1 MIYELNGKTYEF
13 PEGMSDDEALSLM
26 QQDQAEVSN
35 PATGGGMTP
44 FQPPAESIDP
54 STLASNK
61 DWLAA
66 SKILFEYN
74 EGRKWGEQLPDRK
87 MGGGRG
93 GTVNVSDPYAGF
105 SDQQLADYGLEA
117 MGWFNY
123 NMIQMGVDAAQ
134 VQYAPD
140 DFKQSFLYLMDSY
153 DNLEMSLG
161 GTWRL
166 IKGAAVDPTT
176 YAGLGSFG
184 IGTAVSQGGKI
195 ATKEGLKEL
204 LKQGVKRS
212 VVLGV
217 EGMAY
222 GSAISVA
229 HQSVE
234 VSAGAKEAISLTEV
248 LTGAAIGGAAAVGLG
263 TVARV
268 GGAYLGKAVNKVLGK
283 DVLPTAPA
291 ASTELPPPAAPPLS
305 IDRSI
310 TPGQSKTG
318 PDGLLLLHGTPNQS
332 LSLDQIA
339 IIRQSGQKQGKKG
352 RIYGGFYTTAATDIS
367 QAVKYANADGVTGS
381 IFDVIIKPD
390 VKIFHKEG
398 DITRLSESYISGL
411 KDQGYGIV
419 VGKDVRGNVEY
430 AVIDKDAISALNPS
444 TVTPNASTVA
454 PTPSAE
460 PSLPGNLAG
469 AKPRYNYGQKGFGL
483 AFESDVEKALFITS
497 QAKKSARD
505 ADYRN
510 WLKSTGLTDEQID
523 IYGKTVRDHIKGLAK
538 DSNDPE
544 LSIVKLAPRK
554 EVTPSAPV
562 EPTIRQTPARP
573 EMTNVDSKVPTTAQ
587 DVVAAIKDAAPD
599 MSVGNIPSKRTDL
612 FKAAENTYNA
622 LRNMGVR
629 SAQDALDLFTKVGL
643 SQDQQTIIKVAVQQA
658 AEHATVARSE
668 FLKVKN
674 AVSSTADEVSQAAK
688 ALEKI
693 GPVQAIL
700 SELDKS
706 ISSPSGRDLGSRV
719 GGMLTNERRG
729 LSVETILKENKID
742 INDATVEELTAAENE
757 LIRRVDNFI
766 EKARADR
773 EIIAIEQKAQAAHAA
788 GNITEAANLLAE
800 RDALLTVKAQKE
812 AAQAGTAKNAYDAIN
827 NGVIAKLNEFIIS
840 TVFTPATLVVN
851 GVPAIVKTIAYPA
864 VRSVIRGVGRGA
876 RAEAFHTYST
886 MLSHSGAAFRAARLA
901 FKYEQA
907 LLTGEF
913 NKVLERAPAIKGMKG
928 RVLRTFPRLLNAT
941 DEFFSQIHYRG
952 FLAGET
958 AFQATE
964 RGKAKG
970 LKGDALHAFV
980 KAEVDK
986 TVKQAY
992 EIAPNTVDVIDM
1004 LRIKGTQRGLKGD
1017 ALGFWIKSELDKNGD
1032 LFKRATNQAGK
1043 NYANDVLFKREFSKT
1058 NVASRVAAH
1067 YEHFVNTNP
1076 IMRIVGQ
1083 LFFRTPV
1090 RVFEEGI
1097 RLTPGF
1103 QFLAPKFIGDLRGSN
1118 GLNAQIRAQG
1128 EAMLSYGITAG
1139 VIGMYSTGMITGSGP
1154 TDYKQRRILEDTGW
1168 QPYSI
1173 RMSDG
1178 SWWSYRN
1185 MDPFA
1190 TPIKI
1195 MVNLMDRMNELEY
1208 RRSQG
1213 EKTEGHTAHLQ
1224 QYFGVATGSMVQ
1236 AIRDA
1241 SLTTGFDQAMDIV
1254 DALTQEDD
1262 TTMGDQL
1269 AQWFGKKAQMLV
1281 PAMYSKTKNILNP
1294 TMRDPLTLDQYIMA
1308 KIDGEVGKVP
1318 AMYDVLGRPRT
1329 SPNPYSS
1336 FLFPVPTSKEM
1347 MDDGASE
1354 QEQVVLQGLSDLAIA
1369 NDTNFTFP
1377 YKMPGFDF
1385 DMRRRMTTDGQETVY
1400 DRVIRRYRELNPSQ
1414 GLYPLFAEGGL
1425 GGMGTKGSNGS
1436 RLIAANKIINAY
1448 RKAAFAKILS
1458 EELNLKEEFIQN
1470 KMDAAE
1476 AQAGTRDSALIPFR

>member
-87 MGGGRG
+87 MGGGKG
-93 GTVNVSDPYAGF
+93 GAVNVSDPYAGF

-123 NMIQMGVDAAQ
+123 NLIQMGVDAAQ

-166 IKGAAVDPTT
+166 IKGAAADPTT
-176 YAGLGSFG
+176 YAGLSSFG
-184 IGTAVSQGGKI
+184 IGTAASQGGKV

-212 VVLGV
+212 VTLGI

-222 GSAISVA
+222 GSATSVA
-229 HQSVE
+229 RQSVE
-234 VSAGAKEAISLTEV
+234 VSAGAKDAISGTEV
-248 LTGAAIGGAAAVGLG
+248 LTDAAIGGAAAVGLG
-263 TVARV
+263 TAAHV

-291 ASTELPPPAAPPLS
+291 ASPELPPSAEPNPQAV
-305 IDRSI
+305 
-310 TPGQSKTG
+310 
-318 PDGLLLLHGTPNQS
+318 TPN
-332 LSLDQIA
+332 A
-339 IIRQSGQKQGKKG
+339 
-352 RIYGGFYTTAATDIS
+352 
-367 QAVKYANADGVTGS
+367 
-381 IFDVIIKPD
+381 
-390 VKIFHKEG
+390 
-398 DITRLSESYISGL
+398 
-411 KDQGYGIV
+411 
-419 VGKDVRGNVEY
+419 
-430 AVIDKDAISALNPS
+430 S
-444 TVTPNASTVA
+444 TVAPNASTVA

-483 AFESDVEKALFITS
+483 TFESDIEKALFITS

-510 WLKSTGLTDEQID
+510 WLKSTGLTDAEID
-523 IYGKTVRDHIKGLAK
+523 AHGKAIRDHIKGLAK
-538 DSNDPE
+538 DSTDPQ
-544 LSIVKLAPRK
+544 LNIGKLAPRK

-599 MSVGNIPSKRTDL
+599 MHVGNVPSKREDL

-674 AVSSTADEVSQAAK
+674 AVSSTADEVAQATK
-688 ALEKI
+688 ALEKV

-729 LSVETILKENKID
+729 LSVESILKESKID

-757 LIRRVDNFI
+757 LIRRVDGFI

-864 VRSVIRGVGRGA
+864 VRSVVRGIGSGA

-913 NKVLERAPAIKGMKG
+913 DKVLERAPAIKGMKG

-952 FLAGET
+952 FLAGES

-964 RGKAKG
+964 RGTAKG

-1004 LRIKGTQRGLKGD
+1004 LRIKGTERGLKGD

-1067 YEHFVNTNP
+1067 YEHFVNSNP
-1076 IMRIVGQ
+1076 IMRLVGQ

-1103 QFLAPKFIGDLRGSN
+1103 QYLAPKFIGDLRGKN
-1118 GLNAQIRAQG
+1118 GMTAQIRAQG

-1154 TDYKQRRILEDTGW
+1154 SDYKQRRMLEDTGW

-1241 SLTTGFDQAMDIV
+1241 SLTTGFDQAMDIA
-1254 DALTQEDD
+1254 DALMQDD
-1262 TTMGDQL
+1262 DATMGDQL

-1294 TMRDPLTLDQYIMA
+1294 TMRDPLSLDQYIMA

-1347 MDDGASE
+1347 MNDGASE

-1385 DMRRRMTTDGQETVY
+1385 DMRKRMTSDGQETVY
-1400 DRVIRRYRELNPSQ
+1400 DRVVRRYRELNPTQ

>member
-93 GTVNVSDPYAGF
+93 GAVNVSDPYAGF

-184 IGTAVSQGGKI
+184 IGTAASQGGKI

-212 VVLGV
+212 VTLGI

-222 GSAISVA
+222 GSATSVA
-229 HQSVE
+229 RQSVE
-234 VSAGAKEAISLTEV
+234 VSAGAKDAISGTEV
-248 LTGAAIGGAAAVGLG
+248 LTDAAIGGAAAVGLG
-263 TVARV
+263 TVAHV

-291 ASTELPPPAAPPLS
+291 ASTELPPSAAPNP
-305 IDRSI
+305 
-310 TPGQSKTG
+310 QAV
-318 PDGLLLLHGTPNQS
+318 TPN
-332 LSLDQIA
+332 A
-339 IIRQSGQKQGKKG
+339 
-352 RIYGGFYTTAATDIS
+352 
-367 QAVKYANADGVTGS
+367 
-381 IFDVIIKPD
+381 
-390 VKIFHKEG
+390 
-398 DITRLSESYISGL
+398 
-411 KDQGYGIV
+411 
-419 VGKDVRGNVEY
+419 
-430 AVIDKDAISALNPS
+430 S
-444 TVTPNASTVA
+444 TVAPNASTVA

-469 AKPRYNYGQKGFGL
+469 AKPRYNFGQKGFGL

-510 WLKSTGLTDEQID
+510 WLKSTGMTDEQID

-599 MSVGNIPSKRTDL
+599 MHVGNVPSKRADL

-674 AVSSTADEVSQAAK
+674 AVSSTADEVAQASK
-688 ALEKI
+688 ALEKV

-729 LSVETILKENKID
+729 LSVESILKENKID

-827 NGVIAKLNEFIIS
+827 NGFIAKLNEYIIS

-864 VRSVIRGVGRGA
+864 VRSVIRGVGSGA

-913 NKVLERAPAIKGMKG
+913 DKVLERAPAIKGMKG

-952 FLAGET
+952 FLAGES

-964 RGKAKG
+964 RGTAKG

-1004 LRIKGTQRGLKGD
+1004 LRIKGTERGLKGD

-1043 NYANDVLFKREFSKT
+1043 NYANDILFKREFSKT

-1103 QFLAPKFIGDLRGSN
+1103 QYLAPKFIGDLRGKN
-1118 GLNAQIRAQG
+1118 GMTAQVRAQG

-1154 TDYKQRRILEDTGW
+1154 SDYKQRRMLEDTGW

-1241 SLTTGFDQAMDIV
+1241 SLTTGFDQAMDIA
-1254 DALTQEDD
+1254 DALMQDD
-1262 TTMGDQL
+1262 DATMGDQL

-1347 MDDGASE
+1347 MNDGASE

-1385 DMRRRMTTDGQETVY
+1385 DMRKRMTSDGQETVY
-1400 DRVIRRYRELNPSQ
+1400 DRVVRRYRELNPSQ